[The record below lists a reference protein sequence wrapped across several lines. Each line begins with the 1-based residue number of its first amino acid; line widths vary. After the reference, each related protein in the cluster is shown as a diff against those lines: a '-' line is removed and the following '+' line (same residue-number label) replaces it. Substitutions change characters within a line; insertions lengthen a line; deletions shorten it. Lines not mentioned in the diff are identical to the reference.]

1 MDVHGSS
8 LSTWEAAT
16 GRFYSQDLSGLHK
29 HCPKVLK
36 NIQDLF
42 ALMYTL

>member
-1 MDVHGSS
+1 MEVHGSS

-16 GRFYSQDLSGLHK
+16 GRFYSQDLSELHK
-29 HCPKVLK
+29 HCLKLLK
-36 NIQDLF
+36 NVQDLF